1 MHSDSYQ
8 YLDTVVFER
17 LLLYI
22 AIYLTT
28 IALLKYIFFQYIMK
42 HLLQLWKH
50 KFYLFDEHSFFAIN
64 DKLNSGDLKS

>member
-1 MHSDSYQ
+1 MYSDSYQ

-22 AIYLTT
+22 AIYLAT
-28 IALLKYIFFQYIMK
+28 IALLNSFLFQYIIK

-50 KFYLFDEHSFFAIN
+50 KFYLFDEHSFFRN
-64 DKLNSGDLKS
+64 KR

>member
-22 AIYLTT
+22 AIYLAT
-28 IALLKYIFFQYIMK
+28 IALYHKTLISIM
-42 HLLQLWKH
+42 
-50 KFYLFDEHSFFAIN
+50 ET
-64 DKLNSGDLKS
+64 